1 MRTLPQS
8 LERGT
13 VLQMDKAAP
22 QNQTFLGNIGERS
35 PYPNIL
41 CHNYLERSIYEILQ
55 ILGISLTD
63 KTHIRDLFDKKNI
76 NDVKDLYGSSEQNLF
91 NF

>member
-41 CHNYLERSIYEILQ
+41 YHNYLLPCSDSATRYETGAEYL
-55 ILGISLTD
+55 
-63 KTHIRDLFDKKNI
+63 RDPANPR
-76 NDVKDLYGSSEQNLF
+76 NLA
-91 NF
+91 N